1 MRIISGIA
9 KGKKIFT
16 PPNKKTRP
24 LRDMVRESIF
34 NIISHSNLLSSKFDQ
49 SIILD
54 LFSGVGSFGL
64 EAISRGAKKVIFFE
78 DYIPAIEL
86 LIKNINILSFNKQTE
101 INKKNIYNQNNFKK
115 LNYKFDIVFLDP
127 PFKDNNIKLILDN
140 LANAKILN
148 SETLIIMHRHK
159 KTEDNFDKKFKTI
172 RKEIYG
178 SSKVIFGFII
188 F

>member
-1 MRIISGIA
+1 MVWRRFQEVQ
-9 KGKKIFT
+9 KK
-16 PPNKKTRP
+16 
-24 LRDMVRESIF
+24 SY
-34 NIISHSNLLSSKFDQ
+34 
-49 SIILD
+49 
-54 LFSGVGSFGL
+54 
-64 EAISRGAKKVIFFE
+64 FFE

-159 KTEDNFDKKFKTI
+159 KN
-172 RKEIYG
+172 RR
-178 SSKVIFGFII
+178 
-188 F
+188 